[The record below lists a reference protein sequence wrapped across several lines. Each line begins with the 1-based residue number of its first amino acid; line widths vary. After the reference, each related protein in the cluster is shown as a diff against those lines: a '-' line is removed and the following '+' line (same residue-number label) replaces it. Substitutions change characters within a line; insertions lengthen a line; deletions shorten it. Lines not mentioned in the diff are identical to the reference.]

1 MPRYITKLSPAC
13 FLRLDSNPL
22 QEPPWEIAKKG
33 IEAIARY
40 FEQPSA
46 IIFDSNKAIKIRN
59 GVPTQEDASEV
70 NPEPYSNHDFVTDT
84 AVVGLLHSSV
94 TRINLGG
101 CHLVTDETIH
111 AIARNCKSLKSINV
125 STCHKVTDGGLVDLA
140 KSFRHLQWINFRG
153 TIKFSK
159 LPDKIGN
166 QILNVSGNNIRKL
179 LRSIVNLPPNGLL
192 RLEG

>member
-140 KSFRHLQWINFRG
+140 KRCRHLKSIDVALCRNLKDE
-153 TIKFSK
+153 TIRAIARNCRSLESLDVFGWNS
-159 LPDKIGN
+159 
-166 QILNVSGNNIRKL
+166 QIAAATLCR
-179 LRSIVNLPPNGLL
+179 
-192 RLEG
+192 